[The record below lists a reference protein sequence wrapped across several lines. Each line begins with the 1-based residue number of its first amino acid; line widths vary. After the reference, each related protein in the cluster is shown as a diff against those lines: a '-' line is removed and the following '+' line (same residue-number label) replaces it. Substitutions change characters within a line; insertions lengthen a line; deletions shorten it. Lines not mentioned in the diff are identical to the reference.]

1 MTPQPVRAAPRA
13 QGWHTR
19 AARQATWDARS
30 TAPAPIRPLCPHTH
44 AATAHTSQALLLSV
58 PRGCRPLTIARIL
71 AWTLAG
77 TNSKVKKNSLCTYEI
92 HGCTDSAADNYVSYA
107 TVPYA
112 GMCQYAGCNDTEAA
126 NFNPTVRPSTFLPP
140 PSLPGPCRTL
150 MTPPKSRTLPRLIK
164 PLGAL
169 AHL

>member
-126 NFNPTVRPSTFLPP
+126 NFNPTVRPYTLPSATVAARAMP
-140 PSLPGPCRTL
+140 HARDAAQVP
-150 MTPPKSRTLPRLIK
+150 TLPRLIK

>member
-126 NFNPTVRPSTFLPP
+126 NFNPTVRPSTVPSATVAARAMP
-140 PSLPGPCRTL
+140 HAHDAAQVPHTPSLN
-150 MTPPKSRTLPRLIK
+150 
-164 PLGAL
+164 
-169 AHL
+169 